1 MRILVWGMTFPL
13 FVVPKNTLVINKNA
27 EYLALLD
34 LPEQKKG
41 ASRHVYKKRFATRPF
56 VVAPNLL
63 TADRK
68 TSRRLESHIR

>member
-34 LPEQKKG
+34 LPEHK
-41 ASRHVYKKRFATRPF
+41 
-56 VVAPNLL
+56 
-63 TADRK
+63 
-68 TSRRLESHIR
+68 